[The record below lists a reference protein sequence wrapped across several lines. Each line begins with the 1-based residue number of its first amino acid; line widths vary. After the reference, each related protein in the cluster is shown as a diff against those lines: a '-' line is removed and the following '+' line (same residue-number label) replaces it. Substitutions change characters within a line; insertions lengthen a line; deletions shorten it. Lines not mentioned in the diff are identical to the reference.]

1 MNSPKNKK
9 LYDKLKAEVAS
20 DMKWPSAYASG
31 VLQKKYKAAGGS
43 YGGKPSGAL
52 KKAIKDIK

>member
-1 MNSPKNKK
+1 MAEPKDKK
-9 LYDKLKAEVAS
+9 LYDKIKADVKG

>member
-9 LYDKLKAEVAS
+9 LYGKIKADVKA

-31 VLQKKYKAAGGS
+31 VLQQKYKKAGGT
-43 YGGKPSGAL
+43 YEGK
-52 KKAIKDIK
+52 K